1 MELQRVLHEIFLR
14 SPSNLF
20 DEFMLEC
27 QKWYDEPAHTF
38 TEMRTRDNK
47 KIRGDIFEE
56 FCVLYLKFIKGHN
69 SVWRLEDVPDTIL
82 EKLSMKRKD
91 MGIDIVIYDGNDVIA
106 VQCKY
111 KKRGLAKSA
120 VSWQALSTFYALCMR
135 TGPWTKYVV
144 MTNCDYV
151 RHQGKKTS
159 KDISYVLNTFRTISG
174 SDWIKMCE
182 LTGQKIVT
190 DVVQNTITDVSTVQM
205 TAEELAKPSK
215 EQLRQLRM
223 AYYTKKTETN
233 IIDTN

>member
-1 MELQRVLHEIFLR
+1 
-14 SPSNLF
+14 
-20 DEFMLEC
+20 
-27 QKWYDEPAHTF
+27 
-38 TEMRTRDNK
+38 
-47 KIRGDIFEE
+47 
-56 FCVLYLKFIKGHN
+56 
-69 SVWRLEDVPDTIL
+69 
-82 EKLSMKRKD
+82 
-91 MGIDIVIYDGNDVIA
+91 
-106 VQCKY
+106 
-111 KKRGLAKSA
+111 
-120 VSWQALSTFYALCMR
+120 
-135 TGPWTKYVV
+135 

-205 TAEELAKPSK
+205 TAEELAQPTK

>member
-111 KKRGLAKSA
+111 KKRGQAKSA

-205 TAEELAKPSK
+205 TAEELAKPTK